1 MHAYLFFKDRWGAVF
16 PRPLVNP
23 KWRSYDFQPTCYPL
37 PHYLVPHSPSV
48 CLMSLWMPTGFQLC
62 RLSSNS
68 AFCAVMKSQVGLCLT
83 PHWIVCI
90 RCSYQVCLYW
100 KTTYE
105 ATTKFHRPELEQ
117 SQQQKREDG
126 STVFV
131 MRSVEADGA
140 LEREDG
146 LGESWTWQKRL
157 SSSSSS
163 SSIYLQSPWLKLCN
177 SRRVS
182 SKLLNV

>member
-1 MHAYLFFKDRWGAVF
+1 MVKNLPGNEGHIRHVDLIPELGRSPGGGHGHPLQYSCLENPMDRGVWQATVH
-16 PRPLVNP
+16 RVTKSLTWLN
-23 KWRSYDFQPTCYPL
+23 WLS
-37 PHYLVPHSPSV
+37 PHSQSEE
-48 CLMSLWMPTGFQLC
+48 TEG
-62 RLSSNS
+62 R
-68 AFCAVMKSQVGLCLT
+68 
-83 PHWIVCI
+83 
-90 RCSYQVCLYW
+90 